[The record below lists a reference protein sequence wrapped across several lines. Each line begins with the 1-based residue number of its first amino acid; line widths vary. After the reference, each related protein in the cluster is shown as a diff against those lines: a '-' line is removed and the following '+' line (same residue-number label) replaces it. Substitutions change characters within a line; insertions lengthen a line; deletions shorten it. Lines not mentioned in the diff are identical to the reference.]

1 MTMIDAIA
9 VGVFAT
15 VGGTI
20 ILGMCFSL
28 LCVFLEDLGF
38 KHLTK
43 PLVIVITL
51 AVIVGGVAG
60 YGSYLM
66 H

>member
-1 MTMIDAIA
+1 MIDAIA
-9 VGVFAT
+9 VGVFVT

-28 LCVFLEDLGF
+28 LCMFLEDLGLE
-38 KHLTK
+38 HLAK
-43 PLVIVITL
+43 PLVIVIAL

-60 YGSYLM
+60 YASYLM